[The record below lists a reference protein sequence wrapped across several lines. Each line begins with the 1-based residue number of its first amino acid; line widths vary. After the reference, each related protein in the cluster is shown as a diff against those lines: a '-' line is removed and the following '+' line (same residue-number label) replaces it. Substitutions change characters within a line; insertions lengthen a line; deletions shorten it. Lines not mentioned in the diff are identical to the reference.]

1 MQSWSDRRSRTGP
14 GTGLCNTSCDPSS
27 YTDLVFFLTSTPQL
41 AFFIHSL
48 TLWGN
53 PPEADVLAVAPMEV
67 EVLNGIL
74 SALPSLRTLCLH
86 NVKFT
91 SSNIAVP
98 YRYDSINRLILSSTT
113 QPYDVMKPLAFF
125 SHIHELEL
133 ELARSWE
140 RPALTPLSFEEI
152 CLWWHISNIVPTHV
166 QVSSIHLKGPFYRP
180 ILEMFRRTRTPH
192 PRLRSFSIHNT
203 DIINY
208 CYPSSSLLDFLC
220 ESAPILTHITLGTGY
235 PSPFQIGRA
244 YHEFD
249 SQEMRTRLAPLTSL
263 LSLTLKV
270 YSETMGLSA
279 TNIELLTCQE
289 TFARMMPL
297 LASFPPSL
305 RRITFSFAHPKP
317 WVHSR
322 FTGASWLS
330 PDLDLRPLVPLL
342 QRYKQLEIIAFEGND
357 DMKVE
362 EKERVLNDLLELRN
376 LIRFVDG
383 RESETCIRES
393 LIVYDANQHILRFLQ
408 EYQCEPSLTRGP
420 DDAMG

>member
-1 MQSWSDRRSRTGP
+1 MVKGQYRRVQRQSPPIHQSDFTPDRNSALYPAHHGFKGDPLAALEPLGSRPKQHTRMPIQSLPSEIVLAIIESIPLKNDLSSISLTSTYFLSLARPILFSNILFPRVPWREVSRTRRP
-14 GTGLCNTSCDPSS
+14 AESLEPSARNESCDPSS

-67 EVLNGIL
+67 EVFNGIL

-180 ILEMFRRTRTPH
+180 TILEMFR
-192 PRLRSFSIHNT
+192 
-203 DIINY
+203 
-208 CYPSSSLLDFLC
+208 
-220 ESAPILTHITLGTGY
+220 
-235 PSPFQIGRA
+235 
-244 YHEFD
+244 
-249 SQEMRTRLAPLTSL
+249 
-263 LSLTLKV
+263 
-270 YSETMGLSA
+270 
-279 TNIELLTCQE
+279 
-289 TFARMMPL
+289 
-297 LASFPPSL
+297 
-305 RRITFSFAHPKP
+305 
-317 WVHSR
+317 
-322 FTGASWLS
+322 
-330 PDLDLRPLVPLL
+330 
-342 QRYKQLEIIAFEGND
+342 
-357 DMKVE
+357 
-362 EKERVLNDLLELRN
+362 
-376 LIRFVDG
+376 
-383 RESETCIRES
+383 
-393 LIVYDANQHILRFLQ
+393 
-408 EYQCEPSLTRGP
+408 
-420 DDAMG
+420 